1 MEPSTFILEFHAHLQ
16 SEQIHAFA
24 LAVGTAG
31 ASSNWLSET
40 RLELTCVKRSQLQ
53 HVGYIIYS
61 TGQPALCNVVGVS
74 GEAKAHASA
83 YKGFSL

>member
-1 MEPSTFILEFHAHLQ
+1 MEPSTFILEFHAHLPP
-16 SEQIHAFA
+16 EKIHSFA

-31 ASSNWLSET
+31 ASSNWLSKT
-40 RLELTCVKRSQLQ
+40 RLELTCVKRSHLQ

-61 TGQPALCNVVGVS
+61 TGQPDLCNVVGVS

-83 YKGFSL
+83 YKRSSV